1 MNVIAGIFS
10 KDGGNVSTKI
20 RLMLQAMSKE
30 FGHVY
35 LQRAQGP
42 FVKNL
47 MDFEASAALG
57 WVEPLKPYTDR
68 SKRLTL
74 IFDGKIYGHK
84 NLARERHDLAPKS
97 DGEIVVHLLE
107 KYYKGDLTSAVKS
120 VVKNLDG
127 GYVFVVTNGVETAV
141 AKDPVGVRPAYYAEG
156 SQLMAFAS
164 EKKALWKVGFGDVER
179 LRGGMLLNFK
189 TEGVEISKVWR
200 PNKADIPIQIK
211 DLDVALNRYRGA
223 LYLAVEKRVEDLKEV
238 GILMSGGVDS
248 SLLAKVTHEVA
259 SRLGI
264 RLVGY
269 TAGLANSPDLKSAR
283 SFAEQLGIPLRIR
296 KLTSSDV
303 EKLIPKVIRAVEE
316 RDFNQVETSIA
327 LYAVVEMARK
337 DGIRVLLN
345 GQGPDELW
353 GGYVWYPKLL
363 EEVGYD
369 RLHEQLWEDF
379 SMADVETLERENK
392 VAKTLDV
399 QIRYPYLNLR
409 VIRTAMSIAPSLK
422 VQSGT
427 DPLGK
432 YVHRELAKKLGVPK
446 AYAERPKE
454 AFQHGAGIH
463 TVLDQI
469 AQKNGFN
476 EKLSRSIGYSSDK
489 ISKEKLGSSTRYGY
503 KYSQKGSWLVPD
515 HVQLYLDIVAYEN
528 NLLNKDEREKIE
540 KFLEICQDRGRV
552 VSRTTGK

>member
-1 MNVIAGIFS
+1 
-10 KDGGNVSTKI
+10 
-20 RLMLQAMSKE
+20 
-30 FGHVY
+30 
-35 LQRAQGP
+35 
-42 FVKNL
+42 
-47 MDFEASAALG
+47 
-57 WVEPLKPYTDR
+57 
-68 SKRLTL
+68 
-74 IFDGKIYGHK
+74 
-84 NLARERHDLAPKS
+84 
-97 DGEIVVHLLE
+97 
-107 KYYKGDLTSAVKS
+107 
-120 VVKNLDG
+120 
-127 GYVFVVTNGVETAV
+127 
-141 AKDPVGVRPAYYAEG
+141 
-156 SQLMAFAS
+156 
-164 EKKALWKVGFGDVER
+164 
-179 LRGGMLLNFK
+179 
-189 TEGVEISKVWR
+189 
-200 PNKADIPIQIK
+200 
-211 DLDVALNRYRGA
+211 
-223 LYLAVEKRVEDLKEV
+223 
-238 GILMSGGVDS
+238 
-248 SLLAKVTHEVA
+248 
-259 SRLGI
+259 
-264 RLVGY
+264 
-269 TAGLANSPDLKSAR
+269 LANSPDLKSAR

-432 YVHRELAKKLGVPK
+432 HVHRELAEKLGVPK

-515 HVQLYLDIVAYEN
+515 HVQLYLDTVAYEN